1 MTISDKAETALIR
14 RLDAFEGALVRAER
28 DRAPNVLC
36 EHAYGLAQ
44 AFSGFYAACPILPE
58 KDETVRASRLRLA
71 QTTLNQLEIVLGLIG
86 IDVPERM

>member
-1 MTISDKAETALIR
+1 VR
-14 RLDAFEGALVRAER
+14 RLDGFNAALARAER

-58 KDETVRASRLRLA
+58 KDEAVRASRLNLA
-71 QTTLNQLEIVLGLIG
+71 AITLRQLELVLGLIG
-86 IDVPERM
+86 LDVPERM